1 MSLLGERLRQ
11 EREARAVSLFQVEI
25 DTRIRAA
32 VLQALEEGD
41 YAHLPPEP
49 FLRGLVRS
57 YANHLR
63 MDAEEALKLLSVDLI
78 SPDKRTPAP
87 SSLAK
92 NYAPPSAPQLA
103 GPEYIAGAEPQ
114 EDVEPIAAQVPAYD
128 VSTRPAL
135 SQSRS
140 FDWRER
146 VAMLQRIPVP
156 MPVLIS
162 AVVVVAFVC
171 VICGAIA
178 LAQLS
183 SSVLPAAASR
193 GSGTPTRVAATL
205 TPTIAPGAAATDIP
219 KLAVTAAPFPTF
231 PGNPSPT
238 PKVLPKRTLEVQTGL
253 NLDIDA
259 NQSIKVLVGVDN
271 VPLFNGPMDPGTSRS
286 WSAKES
292 LYVRVENA
300 IEANIYFNGKE
311 QKAATFLE
319 RSVMERRWV
328 LDKGTPKPAPPMTPV
343 FPTPTRTFTTT
354 PIFTVTPIAFDT
366 PKPTQVSSP

>member
-11 EREARAVSLFQVEI
+11 ERDARAVSLFQVEI

-57 YANHLR
+57 YANYLR
-63 MDAEEALKLLSVDLI
+63 TDADEMLKLLSLDLV
-78 SPDKRTPAP
+78 SPTKQAPAP

-92 NYAPPSAPQLA
+92 NYAPHPPPQLSQ
-103 GPEYIAGAEPQ
+103 PEYVAETETQ
-114 EDVEPIAAQVPAYD
+114 SAQEPISEGVPVYD
-128 VSTRPAL
+128 VQNRPAL
-135 SQSRS
+135 RRSRS
-140 FDWRER
+140 FDWREWLE
-146 VAMLQRIPVP
+146 MLRSIPVP

-162 AVVVVAFVC
+162 AGLIAAFVC
-171 VICGAIA
+171 VICGAIS

-183 SSVLPAAASR
+183 SSVMPAAASR
-193 GSGTPTRVAATL
+193 GSVTPTRIIATL
-205 TPTIAPGAAATDIP
+205 TPTLVPGAAATDIP
-219 KLAVTAAPFPTF
+219 RLALTAPPFPTC

-238 PKVLPKRTLEVQTGL
+238 PKILPKRTLEAQTGL

-259 NQSIKVLVGVDN
+259 NGTIKVLVGVDT
-271 VPLFNGPMDPGTSRS
+271 VPQFNGTMDPGTSRS

-300 IEANIYFNGKE
+300 INASIYFNGKE
-311 QKAATFLE
+311 QKAATFAE
-319 RSVMERRWV
+319 RSIMERRWV
-328 LDKGTPKPAPPMTPV
+328 LDKGTPKPAPLATPI
-343 FPTPTRTFTTT
+343 FPTPTRAPTNT
-354 PIFTVTPIAFDT
+354 PIFTVTPIVFDP
-366 PKPTQVSSP
+366 PKATVATSP

>member
-1 MSLLGERLRQ
+1 MALLGERLKQ
-11 EREARAVSLFQVEI
+11 EREARSISLLQVEI

-32 VLQALEEGD
+32 VLQSLEEGD

-57 YANHLR
+57 YANYLR
-63 MDAEEALKLLSVDLI
+63 IDAEEMLNLLSLDLV
-78 SPDKRTPAP
+78 SPAPRRPAP

-92 NYAPPSAPQLA
+92 NYAPTPPPYLNE
-103 GPEYIAGAEPQ
+103 PEYIADGEMPSAQESITEEAPAHGAETP
-114 EDVEPIAAQVPAYD
+114 PAA
-128 VSTRPAL
+128 RP
-135 SQSRS
+135 SRS
-140 FDWRER
+140 FDWVEWAATLR
-146 VAMLQRIPVP
+146 QIPIP

-162 AVVVVAFVC
+162 AGVVIAFVC

-183 SSVLPAAASR
+183 SNILPAAASR
-193 GSGTPTRVAATL
+193 GSFTPTRITATL

-238 PKVLPKRTLEVQTGL
+238 PKILPKRTLEAQTGL

-259 NQSIKVLVGVDN
+259 NGSIKVLVGVDN
-271 VPLFNGPMDPGTSRS
+271 LPQFNGTMDPGTSRS

-292 LYVRVENA
+292 LYVRVEGAAN
-300 IEANIYFNGKE
+300 ANIYFNGKE
-311 QKAATFLE
+311 QLASTFAE
-319 RSVMERRWV
+319 RNVMERRWA
-328 LDKGTPKPAPPMTPV
+328 LDKGTPVRTAPQTPV
-343 FPTPTRTFTTT
+343 FPTPTRTSTTT

-366 PKPTQVSSP
+366 PKATLVSSP